1 LEIEKVRL
9 KSRLGYVEAFN
20 SWLLEPGFDS
30 RRLHQDIMRVILI
43 LSIFLGL
50 TNNALAWQTP
60 DITDIRFA
68 AHPDYTRVVFDL
80 KTKIP
85 YRINR
90 DSYGNVVVDFPSGR
104 VSPKVTSSRNAVI
117 KVKDGVIEDIEIGR
131 IGKGVRARINLS
143 KRASSFKANLFE
155 KPYRLVVDINKSE
168 IIQTGLQKKDHKIE
182 VVIIDAGHGGK
193 DPGAIGR
200 RGLKEKVVVLDIARR
215 TEKLLKRTRKVKVV
229 MTRRR
234 DEFVSL
240 DNRVKIANRTRG
252 GLFVSIH
259 TNSHLS
265 KSAGGF
271 ETFYLGRT
279 KTSAA
284 RAVAMMENSVL
295 ELEERPFMLDL
306 GKELSKILWDLRLN
320 EFRIES
326 RELAGVVQTNLDER
340 LSLKNRGVKEAPFYV
355 LRGVAMPGAL
365 VETAFIS
372 NRREEALLKR
382 ASFRESI
389 AHAICN
395 SILQYKNRF
404 ENTRGFTD

>member
-1 LEIEKVRL
+1 
-9 KSRLGYVEAFN
+9 
-20 SWLLEPGFDS
+20 
-30 RRLHQDIMRVILI
+30 MRFI
-43 LSIFLGL
+43 LSLFIFWGL
-50 TNNALAWQTP
+50 VNNAFAWQAP
-60 DITDIRFA
+60 NISDVRFGT
-68 AHPDYTRVVFDL
+68 HPDSTRVVFDL
-80 KTKIP
+80 KTSIP
-85 YRINR
+85 YRVNS

-104 VSPKVTSSRNAVI
+104 IAPKVTSSGNAVI

-131 IGKGVRARINLS
+131 IGKGVRATINLS
-143 KRASSFKANLFE
+143 KRAGSFKSNLF
-155 KPYRLVVDINKSE
+155 KNPYRLVIDVKKSAV
-168 IIQTGLQKKDHKIE
+168 IRTGLNKKDHKIE
-182 VVIIDAGHGGK
+182 LIIIDPGHGGK

-200 RGLKEKVVVLDIARR
+200 RGLKEKVVVLDIAKR
-215 TEKLLKRTRKVKVV
+215 TEKLLNKTRKVKVIL
-229 MTRRR
+229 TRRR

-240 DNRVKIANRTRG
+240 DNRVKTANKKRG

-279 KTSAA
+279 KTSAD

-295 ELEERPFMLDL
+295 DLEERPFMLDL
-306 GKELSKILWDLRLN
+306 GKELNKILWDLRLN

-382 ASFRESI
+382 ASFRESV
-389 AHAICN
+389 AQAICN

-404 ENTRGFTD
+404 EKTRGFTE

>member
-1 LEIEKVRL
+1 
-9 KSRLGYVEAFN
+9 
-20 SWLLEPGFDS
+20 
-30 RRLHQDIMRVILI
+30 MRFILN
-43 LSIFLGL
+43 LFIFWGL
-50 TNNALAWQTP
+50 VNNAFAWQAP
-60 DITDIRFA
+60 NISDVRFGT
-68 AHPDYTRVVFDL
+68 HPDSTRVVFDL
-80 KTKIP
+80 KTSIP
-85 YRINR
+85 YRVNS

-104 VSPKVTSSRNAVI
+104 IAPKVTSSGNTVI

-131 IGKGVRARINLS
+131 IGKGVRATINLS
-143 KRASSFKANLFE
+143 KRAGSFKSNLF
-155 KPYRLVVDINKSE
+155 KNPYRLVIDVKKSAV
-168 IIQTGLQKKDHKIE
+168 IPTGLNKKDHKIE

-215 TEKLLKRTRKVKVV
+215 TEKLLNKTRKVKVIL
-229 MTRRR
+229 TRRR

-240 DNRVKIANRTRG
+240 DNRVKTANRTRG

-284 RAVAMMENSVL
+284 KAVAMMENSVL

-306 GKELSKILWDLRLN
+306 GKELNKILWDLRLN

-404 ENTRGFTD
+404 EETRGFTE

>member
-1 LEIEKVRL
+1 
-9 KSRLGYVEAFN
+9 
-20 SWLLEPGFDS
+20 
-30 RRLHQDIMRVILI
+30 MRFILN
-43 LSIFLGL
+43 LFIFWGL
-50 TNNALAWQTP
+50 VNNAFAWQAP
-60 DITDIRFA
+60 NISDVRFGT
-68 AHPDYTRVVFDL
+68 HPDSTRVVFDL
-80 KTKIP
+80 KTSIP
-85 YRINR
+85 YRVNS

-104 VSPKVTSSRNAVI
+104 IAPKVTSSGNTVI

-131 IGKGVRARINLS
+131 IGKGVRATINLS
-143 KRASSFKANLFE
+143 KRAGSFKSNLF
-155 KPYRLVVDINKSE
+155 KNPYRLVIDVKKSAV
-168 IIQTGLQKKDHKIE
+168 IPTGLNKKDHKIE

-215 TEKLLKRTRKVKVV
+215 TEKLLNKTRKVKVIL
-229 MTRRR
+229 TRRR

-240 DNRVKIANRTRG
+240 DNRVKTANRTRG

-284 RAVAMMENSVL
+284 KAVAMMENSVL

-306 GKELSKILWDLRLN
+306 GKELNKILWDLRLN

-389 AHAICN
+389 AQAICN

-404 ENTRGFTD
+404 EETRGFTE

>member
-1 LEIEKVRL
+1 
-9 KSRLGYVEAFN
+9 
-20 SWLLEPGFDS
+20 
-30 RRLHQDIMRVILI
+30 MRFILN
-43 LSIFLGL
+43 LFIFWGL
-50 TNNALAWQTP
+50 VNNAFAWQAP
-60 DITDIRFA
+60 NISDVRFGT
-68 AHPDYTRVVFDL
+68 HPDSTRVVFDL
-80 KTKIP
+80 KTSIP
-85 YRINR
+85 YRVNS

-104 VSPKVTSSRNAVI
+104 IAPKVTSSGNTVI
-117 KVKDGVIEDIEIGR
+117 KVKDGVIEDIEIGK

-143 KRASSFKANLFE
+143 KRAGSFKSNLF
-155 KPYRLVVDINKSE
+155 KNPYRLVIDVKKSAV
-168 IIQTGLQKKDHKIE
+168 IPTGLNKKDHKIE

-215 TEKLLKRTRKVKVV
+215 TEKLLNKTRKVKVIL
-229 MTRRR
+229 TRRR

-240 DNRVKIANRTRG
+240 DNRVKTANRTRG

-284 RAVAMMENSVL
+284 KAVAMMENSVL

-306 GKELSKILWDLRLN
+306 GKELNKILWDLRLN

-404 ENTRGFTD
+404 EETRGFTE